1 MIGDHPG
8 ETAEIF
14 SYAFELAM
22 QIELKHF
29 LGAEFYQRTSGR
41 HVYADGYNAKRINTP
56 DCSVTVQVPKTAG
69 HDGNPAAPGRYA
81 R

>member
-1 MIGDHPG
+1 MARRTDTAVETILEQLIGDHPG

-22 QIELKHF
+22 QIELKNF

-41 HVYADGYNAKRINTP
+41 QVYADGYNAKRINTP
-56 DCSVTVQVPKTAG
+56 AC
-69 HDGNPAAPGRYA
+69 
-81 R
+81 